1 MSIDVGE
8 IIHGKYKLMRLLGRG
23 GMGEV
28 WVARHVS
35 LGEEVAIK
43 FLLEPEGTRAAE
55 REGGE
60 KARRRFLFEAQVAA
74 RLSRKTRHVV
84 SVVDH
89 GEHDGAVYLAME
101 LLEGETLEAL
111 LGRAGRRPLAE
122 VEAIVG
128 QIVRALAVAH
138 ADGVF
143 HRDLKPAN
151 IFLGKDEHGGLLVKL
166 LDFGIARRV
175 SPLPGAPRAPR
186 TTERGVVLGTPSYMS
201 PEQVQGLAKL
211 DHRCDLWALAV
222 VAYEMLGGV
231 LPFPGDAPEPIIAR
245 VMIGHFE
252 PVTAARPELPA
263 SLDGFFGRA
272 FAADDAARFATAVA
286 LGDSFARAAAG
297 EWDVA
302 AKPVAGSTRRT
313 LSWSA
318 AALLPLAVAATFAVV
333 ARHPSATGR
342 AEPPA
347 SPAVTAPPVPPSA
360 PVPPPTLSPP
370 DEMSR
375 PDELTVRA
383 ALPLSTERPKSVLP
397 PRATVVPAAPAAP
410 GSSAARTPTVP
421 PVPDRDEVF

>member
-43 FLLEPEGTRAAE
+43 FLLEPEGARVAE
-55 REGGE
+55 TESAE

-89 GEHDGAVYLAME
+89 GEHDGTAYLVME

-111 LGRAGRRPLAE
+111 LARAGRRPLPE
-122 VEAIVG
+122 VLAIVG
-128 QIVRALAVAH
+128 QIVRALALAH
-138 ADGVF
+138 GDGVF

-151 IFLGKDEHGGLLVKL
+151 IFLGKDEHGRLLVKL

-175 SPLPGAPRAPR
+175 SAFPGAPR

-231 LPFPGDAPEPIIAR
+231 LPFPGDALEAIIAR

-252 PVTAARPELPA
+252 PVTGACPELPA

-286 LGDSFARAAAG
+286 LGDAFSLAAAG
-297 EWDVA
+297 KWGTLP
-302 AKPVAGSTRRT
+302 KSPGGGTRRA

-318 AALLPLAVAATFAVV
+318 AALLPLAAAATFAVV
-333 ARHPSATGR
+333 ARHSGATGR
-342 AEPPA
+342 VEAPA
-347 SPAVTAPPVPPSA
+347 SPAPTAVASQAPPPEGTSSLA
-360 PVPPPTLSPP
+360 A
-370 DEMSR
+370 R
-375 PDELTVRA
+375 PDEPPARV
-383 ALPLSTERPKSVLP
+383 ALPVSAERPKSVP
-397 PRATVVPAAPAAP
+397 PRRATVLPAAPAAS
-410 GSSAARTPTVP
+410 GSTAAPAPTVP